1 MNLRRVEGIVNVSR
15 RDVLRGGTALTLS
28 VALLP
33 ALPGCADASRGGA
46 AAPFEPNAFVRITDD
61 GIVTVI
67 SKHVELGQGAHT
79 GLATLVAEELDADWS
94 QIRVEDAP
102 ADAQRYANLAF
113 RLQGTGGSTSL
124 ANSYEQFRTAG
135 ATARAMLVAAAAN
148 RWGVAADEITVT
160 AGRIEHAPSGRSAG
174 FGELV
179 AEAAQLPVPGEVRL
193 KDPADFRLIGRPVTR
208 VDARA
213 KSTGTA
219 IFTQDVRLPGML
231 TAVVAHPPRFGAT
244 VKSFDAIAAKA
255 VKGVHDVVA
264 FETPVHRGVAVIA
277 RDFWSARKGR
287 DALKVEWDET
297 NAFKRSSADLLAEYR
312 ALSAKPGTPVR
323 REGDADAALARAAR
337 RLEAIYE
344 FPFLAHAPMEP
355 LNCVVRLGDG
365 ECEIWNGDQLQT
377 GDQAALGKL
386 LGIPP
391 EKVKINTVYAGG
403 SFGRRGNAHSDYVV
417 EAAAIAKAAGL
428 TVPLKLVWTR
438 EDDMRAGFYRPMY
451 VHRIEAGLDRA
462 GRIVA
467 WRHRIVGQSL
477 VAGTLFAPL
486 IRDGVDPTSVEG
498 VSNLPY
504 AVPNLSVD
512 LHTTE
517 LPVTVQFWRAVGS
530 THTAF
535 AVECFIDE
543 IARATGADPYTLRRE
558 LLAAHPRHVAVLDA
572 VAERSGWRAARDR
585 NRILGLAIHESFG
598 SVVAQVAQLAR
609 TDAGLTLEKVFCVV
623 DCGLAVN
630 PNVVAMQME
639 SGIGYGLSAALSGAI
654 TLRDG
659 IVEQSNFNDYPVVR
673 IDQMPDIDVHI
684 MPSTN
689 RPSGVGEPATPVI
702 APALANA
709 LAAAN
714 GRPVRALPLAA
725 QGITLT

>member
-659 IVEQSNFNDYPVVR
+659 IVEQSNFDDYPVVR

>member
-179 AEAAQLPVPGEVRL
+179 AEAAQLPVPGEVCL

-659 IVEQSNFNDYPVVR
+659 IVEQSNFDDYPVVR

>member
-572 VAERSGWRAARDR
+572 VAERSAWRAARDR

-609 TDAGLTLEKVFCVV
+609 TDAGVTLEKVFCVV

-659 IVEQSNFNDYPVVR
+659 IVEQSNFDDYPVVR

>member
-609 TDAGLTLEKVFCVV
+609 TDAGVTLEKVFCVV

-659 IVEQSNFNDYPVVR
+659 IVEQSNFDDHPVVR

>member
-572 VAERSGWRAARDR
+572 VAERSAWRAARDR

-659 IVEQSNFNDYPVVR
+659 IVEQSNFDDYPVVR